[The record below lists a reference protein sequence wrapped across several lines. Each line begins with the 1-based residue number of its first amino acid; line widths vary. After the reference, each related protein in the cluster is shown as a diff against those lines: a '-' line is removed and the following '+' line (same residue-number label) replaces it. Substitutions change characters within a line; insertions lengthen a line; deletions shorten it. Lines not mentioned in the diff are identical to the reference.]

1 MVIKNT
7 LSRDS
12 ARRFYDFWGSRYD
25 MFSFYEAQAKGMAMQ
40 LLDLAPGHQVL
51 NVGLGTG
58 KEHYL
63 IQEVISTSG
72 NAFGIDISSRMLSTA
87 YERTKAPLCCA
98 DGGNLPFCQAS
109 FDRLLCSYVLDLI
122 PFTDIPLWLSEFRK
136 VLKPECRMVISSLT
150 EGVDTLSRSFVSL
163 WKFVYRISPIAC
175 GGCRPLQLSELI
187 NQSGFQILDRK
198 VIVQLGV
205 PSEVIVAV

>member
-1 MVIKNT
+1 VIQNT

-25 MFSFYEAQAKGMAMQ
+25 MFSFYEARAKGLAIE
-40 LLDLAPGHQVL
+40 LLDLAPGQQVL

-58 KEHYL
+58 KEHCL
-63 IQEVISTSG
+63 IQEVISTKG
-72 NAFGIDISSRMLSTA
+72 NAFGIDISPRMLSTA
-87 YERTKAPLCCA
+87 YERTKAPLCYA
-98 DGGNLPFCQAS
+98 DGGSLPFCQAS
-109 FDRLLCSYVLDLI
+109 FDRLMCSYVLDLI
-122 PFTDIPLWLSEFRK
+122 PYADIPTWISEFRK
-136 VLKPECRMVISSLT
+136 VLKPGGRMVISSLT
-150 EGVDTLSRSFVSL
+150 EGVDTLSRSFVYL

-175 GGCRPLQLSELI
+175 GGCRPLQLRKLI